1 MCVCSERREHMINT
15 EQTSATDRALVSE
28 AYITTKTALEK
39 QAPQHMDTK
48 NKRRNAA
55 TKAR

>member
-1 MCVCSERREHMINT
+1 MCSEGREHMINT
-15 EQTSATDRALVSE
+15 EQTSAIDQASVSE
-28 AYITTKTALEK
+28 AYITTKIALEK

-48 NKRRNAA
+48 NNSRNAA